1 MRTSSEK
8 QFCVLS
14 SARLVFPLSQVATEL
29 QFAEPP
35 AFCSTA
41 EALLKSPGAEEEEE
55 GRGGCQSWW

>member
-14 SARLVFPLSQVATEL
+14 SARLVFPLPQVATEL

-35 AFCSTA
+35 AFCSMA
-41 EALLKSPGAEEEEE
+41 EALLTSPGAEEEEE
-55 GRGGCQSWW
+55 GPGGCQSRW